1 MRDDKTIITVSLTL
15 EAKRN
20 LDRLAD
26 EYTNGN
32 RSAWVQRAIDTSA
45 MVRFLKDLDHTGSEA
60 HRKNRIDGKC
70 NPQLVPK
77 CAICWEMNAWV
88 PLAVTV
94 APNMTAMQHIE
105 RKLPASL
112 ALIANESGR
121 LMLHQVKRVN
131 NNYGSSSILA
141 RAEVILWTSHQ
152 S

>member
-1 MRDDKTIITVSLTL
+1 MFVLSPDSYLCERSEPIKRTITTTPATPILLFSHLLIPHYGLFINNIVVPLTMRDDKTIITVSLTL

-70 NPQLVPK
+70 NPQLTPK
-77 CAICWEMNAWV
+77 CAICWEMEA
-88 PLAVTV
+88 
-94 APNMTAMQHIE
+94 
-105 RKLPASL
+105 
-112 ALIANESGR
+112 
-121 LMLHQVKRVN
+121 
-131 NNYGSSSILA
+131 
-141 RAEVILWTSHQ
+141 
-152 S
+152 

>member
-1 MRDDKTIITVSLTL
+1 MYKVHLLYPCTSLLIFVSEANPKAHHYYSPRTPTLPLSYPLILSAILFINNLLVPLTMRDDKTIITVSLTL

-77 CAICWEMNAWV
+77 CAICWEMNA
-88 PLAVTV
+88 
-94 APNMTAMQHIE
+94 
-105 RKLPASL
+105 
-112 ALIANESGR
+112 
-121 LMLHQVKRVN
+121 
-131 NNYGSSSILA
+131 
-141 RAEVILWTSHQ
+141 
-152 S
+152 